1 MGAAG
6 EAESCPVALH
16 RGVVPCDLLKHR
28 VAGMWSRHGAAF
40 TKRGQSQR
48 DTCCVR
54 LGSRACWGP
63 SSSNSGR
70 PGRVAASGRGA
81 VPSTGRLAGHTP
93 RFSNRLH
100 VVSRPQCEPRCL
112 SYMLV
117 IQRHTCSKTRENL
130 IKSTCH
136 SFHGWRTKRW
146 LVRVLENTL

>member
-81 VPSTGRLAGHTP
+81 VPSTGRLWRGFLTGSVW
-93 RFSNRLH
+93 FH
-100 VVSRPQCEPRCL
+100 VHSVSCAVFPTCL
-112 SYMLV
+112 SFND
-117 IQRHTCSKTRENL
+117 T
-130 IKSTCH
+130 
-136 SFHGWRTKRW
+136 
-146 LVRVLENTL
+146 RVLKPERT